1 MPFYLLRD
9 VMITKTTIIYL
20 FFISAVPLSNK
31 HPHSLLLY
39 YCNDTNS
46 KLLITVPKYADLTH
60 RVVKNTD
67 TKLYI
72 LNDKL
77 QQTATEVTPKNDNDL
92 RAGLSADFYNKADAM
107 ILYTSGTTGNPKG
120 THLFFYTFFC

>member
-1 MPFYLLRD
+1 
-9 VMITKTTIIYL
+9 MIL
-20 FFISAVPLSNK
+20 FSAVPLSNK

-39 YCNDTNS
+39 YCNDTNA
-46 KLLITVPKYADLTH
+46 KLLITTPKYAELTH

-72 LNDKL
+72 LDDKL
-77 QQTATEVTPKNDNDL
+77 QQNATEQTPKNDNDL
-92 RAGLSADFYNKADAM
+92 RAGLTAEFYNRADAM

-120 THLFFYTFFC
+120 EKIDNFCLI